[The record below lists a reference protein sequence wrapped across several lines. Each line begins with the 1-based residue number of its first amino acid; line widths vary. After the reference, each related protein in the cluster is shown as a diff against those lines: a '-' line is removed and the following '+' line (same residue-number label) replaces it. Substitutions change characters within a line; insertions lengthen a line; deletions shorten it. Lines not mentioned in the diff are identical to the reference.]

1 LTLVSTSD
9 IIRPVVRPTR
19 RWIYNEPQFRTI
31 MLDIADTAVAVSAK
45 QFEAIQALVKEASI
59 KLDSAIVK
67 DVLNSDDR
75 LDLVEIEAEDRTY
88 YTVSVEFF
96 YQEERKIDDLLL
108 DELLDDL
115 RQIIFGTH
123 YPEKT
128 FCWDTDLFRNMLSYS
143 STEFYIA

>member
-1 LTLVSTSD
+1 MTLVSTSD

-67 DVLNSDDR
+67 DLLDSDSR
-75 LDLVEIEAEDRTY
+75 LDLIEIQDDNRTY
-88 YTVSVEFF
+88 YEVSAEVR
-96 YQEERKIDDLLL
+96 YSEEKKAEALVL

-128 FCWDTDLFRNMLSYS
+128 FCWEVDSFRNTLSYM